1 MALTTSL
8 ITGRVPLP
16 DDAAPLAARAIFTI
30 VGYDT
35 EGADTIPP
43 GAQVAWTLQS
53 DGTLPAGARLWRN
66 TLGTRGTVYAVE
78 VEWSQADR
86 QAGVQRMSRSLGFI
100 QVGAAD
106 SYTLPQ
112 LLANPAQPEPGWYET
127 VPRAVWE
134 QILGLSGRVTAIE
147 APDWVTTPRIAGG
160 AVSPLNLSPAVLDM
174 LNGAGYQGLWTPA
187 SLFPGGAGTN
197 AGQVW
202 LVTAAG
208 SRGGQAF
215 TVSDRLVAL
224 VSNPS
229 TTVYAGN
236 WMRVQQHEVTQSA
249 TDTTAGRMLKV
260 GDAGLLANAVAVSD
274 WNNATAGGVI
284 YSANNAANAPVGGS
298 GVWFIGQY
306 QRHNDLHGVQT
317 LTLFTGI
324 SGTGTARQFVRA
336 LTGGVW
342 TAWREVINQGRIVG
356 TVAQASGVPTGA
368 VIERGS
374 NANGEYVRWADGTQ
388 ICTRTDLSAPNAST
402 VVGGL
407 FSSGDVAW
415 TFPASFA
422 VAPVVTC
429 APAEAHS
436 FGSVPYVPSTT
447 SATLRAL
454 SAVTRAGTVP
464 IRAQAIGR
472 WF

>member
-1 MALTTSL
+1 MTTSYS
-8 ITGRVPLP
+8 TGTISVAANGAVVTGTGTGWLTAGLRPGDMFTARGLSVPILSIASATSLTLVRPWPGSALAGAAYDVTLLDDNVRLQVAINALLQQLAGGTLLSLGQLASGANKLP
-16 DDAAPLAARAIFTI
+16 YWTGEGVMAATDLTPFARTLLDDANAAAMRSTLELIR
-30 VGYDT
+30 T
-35 EGADTIPP
+35 E
-43 GAQVAWTLQS
+43 
-53 DGTLPAGARLWRN
+53 
-66 TLGTRGTVYAVE
+66 
-78 VEWSQADR
+78 
-86 QAGVQRMSRSLGFI
+86 
-100 QVGAAD
+100 
-106 SYTLPQ
+106 
-112 LLANPAQPEPGWYET
+112 
-127 VPRAVWE
+127 
-134 QILGLSGRVTAIE
+134 
-147 APDWVTTPRIAGG
+147 
-160 AVSPLNLSPAVLDM
+160 
-174 LNGAGYQGLWTPA
+174 
-187 SLFPGGAGTN
+187 
-197 AGQVW
+197 
-202 LVTAAG
+202 
-208 SRGGQAF
+208 
-215 TVSDRLVAL
+215 
-224 VSNPS
+224 
-229 TTVYAGN
+229 
-236 WMRVQQHEVTQSA
+236 SA

-368 VIERGS
+368 VIERGL